1 MNNVRDPFADESP
14 QKLERWDHLDIEENK
29 LEEPETED
37 LDQKL
42 LNSDHST
49 QSSYFDDDD
58 CKIISPEELN
68 IKNSHSSVSDSGF
81 TEPAESLT
89 SPKSSTTDLGIS
101 SEGTNDSNMH
111 FCLSLQAPLQKIPK
125 HLLTRAKIEILQVLD
140 KYEYK
145 EYNNYKT

>member
-1 MNNVRDPFADESP
+1 MNACNNSFLEESP
-14 QKLERWDHLDIEENK
+14 HKIGKWEHLDIDESKIEDH
-29 LEEPETED
+29 ETEN

-89 SPKSSTTDLGIS
+89 SPKSSTNDLGNT
-101 SEGTNDSNMH
+101 SEGADDSNMH

-145 EYNNYKT
+145 DYN